1 VTPAGSSSGATERAR
16 AGPRVRSTVPP
27 SGSVPPVRH
36 PDAPAPGTVLSQHYA
51 HCFGCGDRH
60 PTGLHLHVTVA
71 DGVAVTGQFTVTPD
85 HQGAPGLAHGGL
97 LTAAFD
103 EVLGSLMWLLRVPSV
118 TARLETDFLRPV
130 PVGSTLFIDAMAS
143 AVKGRQVFTEAV
155 GRLGGTTGDVAVRAR
170 ALFVQV
176 DIGHFT
182 SHGRQEEIEAVRRDP
197 TLHRTSEAFEVNP

>member
-1 VTPAGSSSGATERAR
+1 M
-16 AGPRVRSTVPP
+16 
-27 SGSVPPVRH
+27 
-36 PDAPAPGTVLSQHYA
+36 
-51 HCFGCGDRH
+51 
-60 PTGLHLHVTVA
+60 HVTVGE
-71 DGVAVTGQFTVTPD
+71 GVAVTGQFTVTPD

-103 EVLGSLMWLLRVPSV
+103 EVLGSLMWLLRVPAV

-130 PVGSTLFIDAMAS
+130 PVDTTLYIDATVA

-155 GRLGGTTGDVAVRAR
+155 GRLGGTAGEVAVRAR

-176 DIGHFT
+176 SIDHFT
-182 SHGRQEEIEAVRRDP
+182 SHGRADEIEAVRRDP